1 LIVRNIEV
9 FLVVLVILSFQTI
22 TFAIDFVPFG
32 HRDVV
37 WRLTTDGK
45 AVYSVG
51 ADGTLKVWTSNLL
64 LVQSVPTHSSW
75 ARAVAVNDKYI
86 AVGGYKPDNT
96 IKIYDKSTLRLVR
109 TLTGH
114 TGSVFSLTFYKDLL
128 ISGSSDNKIIV
139 WKNFAPLKTLLMHDG
154 WIREMF
160 VSGDLL
166 VSGDENGRVVV
177 TNLNNFSLAKTFEIN
192 EMITSMSGIKDEVF
206 IGTAVGNVYELTL
219 KDKKMKKLTDKY
231 ITQET
236 SAETPP
242 SQISSILCTT
252 DKLFISVVGT
262 VLVYS
267 LKGGEVSFI
276 RSFDASETEITS
288 LTILDDRLFVANRY
302 GEIFTY
308 TVEGKYIA
316 KSLRHYLSSAKVLS
330 NGVHLI
336 ISRETGDVEV
346 YNKDSA
352 TLLWKTNIGKAVRS
366 LAITNTNQEETII
379 VGCEDGSIYFIKD
392 GHTIRSVKIDNAA
405 ISLAVVAD
413 TVYVGT
419 LGTVYSITR
428 GGIQKLFTNPDEWNT
443 CIFQDAKNLSSLY
456 VGTNVGRVYS
466 LNLSKRTNEK
476 VVELQDYVVKITEI
490 DKLPIA
496 VTFNGRVYNLSTR
509 KLMATFPENVYDI
522 ACKVGLI
529 LSAGQSL
536 SYVDVTK
543 GTIKNLTQ
551 FEAPLVSISTQEDDG
566 NYVFVGLSN
575 GQVIQLEI
583 QVKNKVPSAKVVK
596 RFSPEL
602 AKISSIVVDD
612 SKDAVICGHE
622 DGKVSI
628 WQKDGKDSSSYS
640 ITKILDDH
648 TQSVKKV
655 ITYKDYVISSSADG
669 TIKIWDFETG
679 KLIITLM
686 GHSNYVWA
694 LYAVDSRLI
703 SGDWNGKLIVWN
715 IENVKNVY
723 KDQEIQTSLS
733 ITDIW
738 TDTKDEIYLSTL
750 EGYIVKI
757 SGNALSSMKKLKVAK
772 ETLWSIDGL
781 SDSIY
786 TAGWDGNLYTL
797 DRDLKFVNV
806 YKSHNSTIFKV
817 AICNSNIITAGSDNL
832 IKVWGSKGNSLI
844 LEKTFSDFRQS
855 ILAIA
860 LSKETGKIITT
871 DGNSILELQI
881 GK

>member
-1 LIVRNIEV
+1 
-9 FLVVLVILSFQTI
+9 
-22 TFAIDFVPFG
+22 
-32 HRDVV
+32 
-37 WRLTTDGK
+37 
-45 AVYSVG
+45 
-51 ADGTLKVWTSNLL
+51 L

-75 ARAVAVNDKYI
+75 ARAVALNDKYI

-96 IKIYDKSTLRLVR
+96 IKIYEKSTLKLVK
-109 TLTGH
+109 TLKGH

-139 WKNFAPLKTLLMHDG
+139 WKNFTPLKTLLVHDG

-166 VSGDENGRVVV
+166 VSGDEDGRVVV
-177 TNLNNFSLAKTFEIN
+177 TSLNNLSVAKTFEIN
-192 EMITSMSGIKDEVF
+192 EMITSMSGVKDDVF
-206 IGTAVGNVYELTL
+206 IGTAVGNVYKLTL
-219 KDKKMKKLTDKY
+219 NDKRMRRLTDKY
-231 ITQET
+231 IKA

-242 SQISSILCTT
+242 SQISSILCTA

-267 LKGGEVSFI
+267 LKGGEVNFI

-316 KSLRHYLSSAKVLS
+316 KSLRHYLSSAKVFS
-330 NGVHLI
+330 NGIHLI

-352 TLLWKTNIGKAVRS
+352 TLLWKTNIGRAVRS
-366 LAITNTNQEETII
+366 LSIMTTNQEETII
-379 VGCEDGSIYFIKD
+379 VGCDDGSIYFLKD

-419 LGTVYSITR
+419 LGMVYSITR

-443 CIFQDAKNLSSLY
+443 CIFQDTRNLSLLY
-456 VGTNVGRVYS
+456 VGTNIGHVYS
-466 LNLSKRTNEK
+466 LNLSKKTNERIM
-476 VVELQDYVVKITEI
+476 ELQDYVVKIAEI
-490 DKLPIA
+490 DKLPVA
-496 VTFNGRVYNLSTR
+496 VTFNGRVYNLLTT
-509 KLMATFPENVYDI
+509 KLMATFPENVYDV
-522 ACKVGLI
+522 AGKVGLI

-543 GTIKNLTQ
+543 GTIKSLAQ
-551 FEAPLVSISTQEDDG
+551 FETPLVSISTQEDDG
-566 NYVFVGLSN
+566 NYIFIGLSN
-575 GQVIQLEI
+575 GQVVQIEM
-583 QVKNKVPSAKVVK
+583 QVKNNVPSARIVR

-612 SKDAVICGHE
+612 SKSAVICGHE

-628 WQKDGKDSSSYS
+628 WQKDGRDSSNCS
-640 ITKILDDH
+640 IAKILDDH

-669 TIKIWDFETG
+669 TIKIWNFETG
-679 KLIITLM
+679 KLDITLM

-694 LYAVDSRLI
+694 LYAIDSKLI
-703 SGDWNGKLIVWN
+703 SGDWNGKLIVWD
-715 IENVKNVY
+715 IQNVKNVY
-723 KDQEIQTSLS
+723 KEREIETSLS

-738 TDTKDEIYLSTL
+738 TDTRTEIYLSTL
-750 EGYIVKI
+750 EGYVVKI
-757 SGNALSSMKKLKVAK
+757 SGSALNSMKKLKVAK

-781 SDSIY
+781 SNSVY

-797 DRDLKFVNV
+797 DRDLKLVNV
-806 YKSHNSTIFKV
+806 HKSHNSTIFKV
-817 AICNSNIITAGSDNL
+817 ATFNGNIITAGSDNL
-832 IKVWGSKGNSLI
+832 IKVWESKGNSLA
-844 LEKTFSDFRQS
+844 LEKTFSNFRQS

-860 LSKETGKIITT
+860 LSKETGRIITT
-871 DGNSILELQI
+871 DGNSILELPL
-881 GK
+881 GTN